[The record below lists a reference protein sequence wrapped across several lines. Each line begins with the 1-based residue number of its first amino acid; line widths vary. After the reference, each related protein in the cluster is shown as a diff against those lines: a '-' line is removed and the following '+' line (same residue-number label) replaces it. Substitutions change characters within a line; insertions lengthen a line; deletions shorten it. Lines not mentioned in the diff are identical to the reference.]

1 MIVGTSLTPFLGK
14 NVVNEQSD
22 LTSVYLEMP
31 QRDFRLIEMPMV
43 PPVGTRIQV
52 DKGLAV
58 DNVDCTIEV
67 TKHEWRLRPV
77 YCPETAKMDGVDLS
91 LYVHT
96 KEIVE

>member
-1 MIVGTSLTPFLGK
+1 MNVGTSLTPFSGR
-14 NVVNEQSD
+14 NVAKEQTD
-22 LTSVYLEMP
+22 LSSVYLELP
-31 QRDFRLIEMPMV
+31 GRDFRLIEVPMV

-91 LYVHT
+91 LFVHT
-96 KEIVE
+96 KEVE